1 VREKRKS
8 PLNTGD
14 LDTLTA
20 LAAKVNRATL
30 RDGVVPFYVSADG
43 GDENHSDGWMFLA
56 WPVNVGP
63 SRFMAQRVFAA
74 IGTLAEEYFNAE
86 MQVTQAD
93 SEDADAR

>member
-1 VREKRKS
+1 
-8 PLNTGD
+8 
-14 LDTLTA
+14 
-20 LAAKVNRATL
+20 
-30 RDGVVPFYVSADG
+30 
-43 GDENHSDGWMFLA
+43 MFLA